1 MKLGCGFIS
10 NIFYFH
16 PYLEGSRY
24 RLHWIG
30 TTRLPQNLQ
39 EVRNHTATVHS
50 PSWHRRARA
59 KRSAARHFLKR
70 WTSKRRSRWTPRV
83 ASAINLLET
92 HHSRPFLKKARLH
105 MEWHSNWNRWGTSK
119 GKKGSGKGRD
129 AKKDKVTKDN
139 KEQAKSTKGTDA
151 AASFPSYDTVPVSS
165 QSQSSGSSSQPSE
178 LRTVMA
184 ALLEANP
191 GLMLP
196 PALLAETGQTVS
208 RSKEEISAEQ
218 KRLNTRRKAITKL
231 ERLQGALAKKK
242 EQIAAYKE
250 FIREKLQ
257 TELSKFEKEKTDLE
271 KAISTQQEIVDRVE
285 AGLQDISNIEQ
296 DEEEEP
302 GDDSSLAS
310 MLGLEDPHAKLTAMA
325 REREMWQ
332 QQRWQCIKRS
342 CNRCSKQVMASHPQ
356 SGLQW
361 IWRVRISP
369 RRTHKPP
376 KDPRQWGNQP

>member
-1 MKLGCGFIS
+1 
-10 NIFYFH
+10 
-16 PYLEGSRY
+16 
-24 RLHWIG
+24 
-30 TTRLPQNLQ
+30 
-39 EVRNHTATVHS
+39 
-50 PSWHRRARA
+50 
-59 KRSAARHFLKR
+59 
-70 WTSKRRSRWTPRV
+70 
-83 ASAINLLET
+83 
-92 HHSRPFLKKARLH
+92 

-151 AASFPSYDTVPVSS
+151 AASFPSYDTMPVSS

-250 FIREKLQ
+250 FIREKLK

-325 REREMWQ
+325 RERDVATAAVAVYQAQLQ
-332 QQRWQCIKRS
+332 QMQQAGYGIPSPIRAPVDLARQDFSPQNPQAPKRS
-342 CNRCSKQVMASHPQ
+342 TTVGESAMKRLRKEDAPTEVE
-356 SGLQW
+356 
-361 IWRVRISP
+361 
-369 RRTHKPP
+369 PP
-376 KDPRQWGNQP
+376 PDPMQKLDT